1 MAQGREQVVKDLN
14 LQLSNFT
21 VLWTKIHNYHWYV
34 KGHNFFALH
43 EKFEE
48 LYNKVAIYVDEIAE
62 RALALEGHPIG
73 KMSEVLEVSS
83 IDEAEYGI
91 SADAMV
97 SQLASDFET
106 IVKEL
111 KVAQGNAE
119 EAGDDRSADMFIE
132 ITTELEQHIWMLK
145 AFVG

>member
-1 MAQGREQVVKDLN
+1 MAQGREQVVEDLN

-48 LYNKVAIYVDEIAE
+48 LYNKVAVYVDEIAE
-62 RALALEGHPIG
+62 RALALEGNPVG
-73 KMSEVLEVSS
+73 TMKEVLEVSS
-83 IDEAEYGI
+83 IEEAEKNI
-91 SADAMV
+91 SAEQMV
-97 SQLASDFET
+97 AQLATDFET
-106 IVKEL
+106 VVKEL
-111 KVAQGNAE
+111 KQAQDNAE

-132 ITTELEQHIWMLK
+132 IATELEHNIWMLK
-145 AFVG
+145 AYIG